1 MATPPDLTV
10 SLAGDRP
17 LRGIGFMLAAGL
29 LFVLLDTGV
38 KLLGQDYS
46 PIQVVWARYAGHMLV
61 LGGYLAWLGWPRCR
75 ALMHTESLLGQVL
88 RGLLLFGASTF
99 AYLALRDLPLLQVY
113 VVNFSAPLLVTL
125 LAIPLLKERVTLARG
140 AAVVVGFIGV
150 IIAVGPVDWRAQP
163 AALLPFGMTLCFA
176 LYQLTTRRFGRHD
189 HPLTSLFYAGLAGA
203 LVSSA
208 VVPLLWTPIALG
220 DMPLFLMVGLLG
232 AVSQLALILAMRC
245 APASLVSPFLYT
257 QIVWASLFGYLV
269 FGDVPLL
276 QVYLGAVLIIG
287 AGIFLATRR
296 T

>member
-1 MATPPDLTV
+1 MATPPMLTAA
-10 SLAGDRP
+10 LPGDRP

-61 LGGYLAWLGWPRCR
+61 LGGYLVWLGLPRCR
-75 ALMHTESLLGQVL
+75 ELMRTESLLGQVL
-88 RGLLLFGASTF
+88 RGLLLFAASTF

-125 LAIPLLKERVTLARG
+125 LAIPLLKERVNLARWM
-140 AAVVVGFIGV
+140 AVLVGFVGV
-150 IIAVGPVDWRAQP
+150 IIAVGPIDWRAQP
-163 AALLPFGMTLCFA
+163 AALLPFGMALCFA
-176 LYQLTTRRFGRHD
+176 LYQLATRRFGRHD

-208 VVPLLWTPIALG
+208 VVPLFWTPIALG

-232 AVSQLALILAMRC
+232 AVSQLALIMAMRC

-257 QIVWASLFGYLV
+257 QIVWASLFGYMV

-296 T
+296 R

>member
-1 MATPPDLTV
+1 MATPPSLTV
-10 SLAGDRP
+10 QLPGDRP

-61 LGGYLAWLGWPRCR
+61 LGGYLVWLGWPRCR
-75 ALMHTESLLGQVL
+75 ELMHTESLLGQVL

-125 LAIPLLKERVTLARG
+125 LAIPLLKERVTPARG
-140 AAVVVGFIGV
+140 AAVAVGFVGV

-208 VVPLLWTPIALG
+208 VVPLFWTPIALG